1 MLVHDLQKFD
11 HLGVKGED
19 TDMSLS
25 ISLDKG
31 STVEW
36 SSHSLSGLFASP
48 TNMISSKFHT
58 FLRDLL
64 YFNANAGKILLL
76 PSDHPYRKATIGEY
90 LNREGYSQA
99 FASYY
104 LMPMMAALWSASVED
119 VFSFPASSLV
129 EFMCNHRMLQLFDR
143 PQYQTPAGRSI
154 QYTSRMAEILADKA
168 RTDTPIVSMKKTV
181 KEDVVSYE
189 LFTTGSKSVGVFDQV
204 VFACHSPQALSILK
218 TAEGVNPNLLESFSK
233 IEYGDNV
240 VYVHSDPNL
249 MPTRKAAWGSWNC
262 MGKSD
267 LLTTYHKTECN
278 TKHEAMEGAASGFGA
293 KLIQDNN
300 GHTDDS
306 NDTMAH
312 LEGEDG
318 RMRGVYVTY
327 YINRLQNLETD
338 TDVFVS
344 LNPHTPPKKNLTY
357 RRQIMAHPQFTH
369 ETHEGRTEIKEQF
382 QGKDGLWFCGAY
394 MGYGFHEDGCRHG
407 FDVATAINGV
417 PLPWVKESYAGENKQ
432 LVLPP
437 PDLAR
442 FTFEQNNSFLRRL
455 KHLITYRI
463 PVAVCRAFVTRFL
476 KSAITKGELQLKLND
491 GSVLSFGDKTP
502 CEGDSHPVTAR
513 VYDDWFFVKIATE
526 YDLGLARSYMA
537 GHFLVEPLAK
547 EDDYPWTLRSPSTT
561 EQNETNGIIGDPIG
575 LTRLFL
581 LFVGN
586 RDVKT
591 TGLRSIKQHTYAN
604 ALQNAS
610 GLAISKIGSF
620 INFLRFKILMDN
632 SEKGGSL
639 KNIRRFQ
646 FIYRCFWFN

>member
-1 MLVHDLQKFD
+1 
-11 HLGVKGED
+11 
-19 TDMSLS
+19 MSLS
-25 ISLDKG
+25 ISLDRG
-31 STVEW
+31 NTVEW
-36 SSHSLSGLFASP
+36 SSHSITGLFASP
-48 TNMISSKFHT
+48 SNMISPKFHT

-76 PSDHPYRKATIGEY
+76 PEDHPYRKVTIGEY
-90 LNREGYSQA
+90 LNREGYSEQ

-104 LMPMMAALWSASVED
+104 LIPMMAALWSASVED

-154 QYTSRMAEILADKA
+154 QYTSKMAEILGDKA
-168 RTDTPIVSMKKTV
+168 HTSTPIVGMKKVV
-181 KEDVVSYE
+181 KNGALEYE
-189 LFTTGSKSVGVFDQV
+189 LFTRENKSVGMFDQV
-204 VFACHSPQALSILK
+204 VFACHSPQALSILES
-218 TAEGVNPNLLESFSK
+218 ANGVDPNLLESLAK

-240 VYVHSDPNL
+240 VYVHSDPEL
-249 MPTRKAAWGSWNC
+249 MPQRKAAWGSWNC

-267 LLTTYHKTECN
+267 LLTTYHKTEGK

-293 KLIQDNN
+293 KLVDNSN
-300 GHTDDS
+300 GHSYTDNGS
-306 NDTMAH
+306 MSH

-338 TDVFVS
+338 TDIFVS
-344 LNPHTPPKKNLTY
+344 LNPHTPPKKGLTY

-369 ETHEGRTEIKEQF
+369 ETHEGRAEIKNKF
-382 QGKDGLWFCGAY
+382 QGIDGLWFCGAY

-417 PLPWVKESYAGENKQ
+417 PLPWVEEVNQ

-442 FTFEQNNSFLRRL
+442 FTFEQNNTLLRRI
-455 KHLITYRI
+455 KHFVTYRM
-463 PVAVCRAFVTRFL
+463 PVAICRVFVTRFL

-491 GSVLSFGDKTP
+491 GSILSFGDKTP
-502 CEGDSHPVTAR
+502 CEGDSRPVTAR
-513 VYDDWFFVKIATE
+513 VFDDWFFVKIATE
-526 YDLGLARSYMA
+526 YDLGLARSYLE
-537 GHFLVEPLAK
+537 GHFFIEPLEK
-547 EDDYPWTLRSPSTT
+547 EEDYHWTLRSSTST
-561 EQNETNGIIGDPIG
+561 VKDETNGVIGDPIG

-586 RDVKT
+586 RDIRT
-591 TGLRSIKQHTYAN
+591 IRLRSSKQHTMAN

-610 GLAISKIGSF
+610 GLAIAKVGSF
-620 INFLRFKILMDN
+620 INFLRFKLLMDN

-639 KNIRRFQ
+639 KNIRKC
-646 FIYRCFWFN
+646 YLT

>member
-1 MLVHDLQKFD
+1 
-11 HLGVKGED
+11 
-19 TDMSLS
+19 MSLS
-25 ISLDKG
+25 ISLDRG

-48 TNMISSKFHT
+48 TNVISPKFHT

-64 YFNANAGKILLL
+64 HFNVNAGNILLL
-76 PSDHPYRKATIGEY
+76 PSDHPYRQVTIGEY
-90 LNREGYSQA
+90 LNREGYSEE

-104 LMPMMAALWSASVED
+104 LVPMMAALWSASVED

-143 PQYQTPAGRSI
+143 PVYQTPAGRSI
-154 QYTSRMAEILADKA
+154 QYTSKMAEILGKNAH
-168 RTDTPIVSMKKTV
+168 TSSPIVGMNKIV
-181 KEDVVSYE
+181 KGNGLEYE
-189 LFTTGSKSVGVFDQV
+189 LFTTGNKSVGVFDQV
-204 VFACHSPQALSILK
+204 VFACHSPQASAILESTK
-218 TAEGVNPNLLESFSK
+218 VKGNGDGVDPNLLKSLAK
-233 IEYGDNV
+233 VEYGDNV
-240 VYVHSDPNL
+240 VYVHSDPEL
-249 MPTRKAAWGSWNC
+249 MPKRKAAWGSWNC
-262 MGKSD
+262 MGKSE
-267 LLTTYHKTECN
+267 LLTTYHKTEGKK
-278 TKHEAMEGAASGFGA
+278 KHEAMEGAASGFGG
-293 KLIQDNN
+293 KLTEDGNDRVVN
-300 GHTDDS
+300 T
-306 NDTMAH
+306 NDTMSH

-327 YINRLQNLETD
+327 YINRLQNLATE

-344 LNPHTPPKKNLTY
+344 LNPHTAPKKELTY

-369 ETHEGRTEIKEQF
+369 GTHEGRAEIKDRF

-417 PLPWVKESYAGENKQ
+417 PLPWAKEE

-442 FTFEQNNSFLRRL
+442 FTFQQNNTLLRQI
-455 KHLITYRI
+455 KHLITHRI
-463 PVAVCRAFVTRFL
+463 PVAICRAFVTRFL
-476 KSAITKGELQLKLND
+476 HSAITRGELQLKLND
-491 GSVLSFGDKTP
+491 GSVLSFGDKTSVD
-502 CEGDSHPVTAR
+502 GDSRPVIAR
-513 VYDDWFFVKIATE
+513 VFDDWFFVKIATE

-537 GHFLVEPLAK
+537 GHFLVEPLDK
-547 EDDYPWTLRSPSTT
+547 EDDYPWTLRSPSATVRD
-561 EQNETNGIIGDPIG
+561 EVNGIIGDPIG

-586 RDVKT
+586 RDVRT
-591 TGLRSIKQHTYAN
+591 IRLRSSKQHTYSN

-610 GLAISKIGSF
+610 GLAISKIGSL
-620 INFLRFKILMDN
+620 INFIRFKVLMDN

-639 KNIRRFQ
+639 KNIRKLLSFLSLRKHPTQ
-646 FIYRCFWFN
+646 STLICSHN